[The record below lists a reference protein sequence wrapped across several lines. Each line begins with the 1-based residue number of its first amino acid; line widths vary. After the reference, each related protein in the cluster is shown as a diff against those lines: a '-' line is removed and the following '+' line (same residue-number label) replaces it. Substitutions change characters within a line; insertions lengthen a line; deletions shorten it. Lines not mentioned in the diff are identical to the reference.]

1 MWWKNIVSNVHSTV
15 IIPPND
21 SNTTNTLIGSFL
33 LIHMTRWLFFQSFI
47 THNWAL
53 IKLFLVKN
61 TCCSDVIITKM
72 HQSGSQRCTSH
83 QNEVKYLS
91 MKELWFTLYQV
102 KNNHL
107 TKSQFRLGGY
117 DMIWIK
123 LNHMS
128 ILLHQNPDLVTDINR
143 SIIDSL
149 TTRICFKVW
158 KQCSING
165 FVFPIEGV
173 FQ

>member
-1 MWWKNIVSNVHSTV
+1 
-15 IIPPND
+15 
-21 SNTTNTLIGSFL
+21 
-33 LIHMTRWLFFQSFI
+33 
-47 THNWAL
+47 
-53 IKLFLVKN
+53 
-61 TCCSDVIITKM
+61 
-72 HQSGSQRCTSH
+72 
-83 QNEVKYLS
+83 
-91 MKELWFTLYQV
+91 
-102 KNNHL
+102 
-107 TKSQFRLGGY
+107 
-117 DMIWIK
+117 MIWIK

-158 KQCSING
+158 KQCLISG

>member
-1 MWWKNIVSNVHSTV
+1 
-15 IIPPND
+15 
-21 SNTTNTLIGSFL
+21 
-33 LIHMTRWLFFQSFI
+33 
-47 THNWAL
+47 
-53 IKLFLVKN
+53 
-61 TCCSDVIITKM
+61 
-72 HQSGSQRCTSH
+72 
-83 QNEVKYLS
+83 

-149 TTRICFKVW
+149 TTRISFKVW